1 MSPCASALY
10 SAAMKSLPAG
20 ARIDQG
26 RGGLERLVLEAG
38 EGETHVYTHGANVFH
53 FQPKGGRPVLT
64 ASSRS
69 EFEAGAPGKAIRG
82 GVPICFPWFGGKAG
96 EPAAPP
102 HGVARLLTWGIDS
115 VTREADGRL
124 KAVLSLASGDFTR
137 GKFPHDFAL
146 SLTVT
151 VGRSLAMTLAVRNTG
166 GAPFTF
172 EEALHSYLA
181 VSDARQIAIAGLE
194 KTTYIDKTDAFKRK
208 VAGDEPLVLTGET
221 DRVFLGTRATVSV
234 SDPAWQRRIVVSK
247 SGSDTTIVWNPWSEK
262 AKTIPDLGDD
272 DWTGMVCVETAN
284 AADNAITLAPGQTH
298 TVEARIEVQSA

>member
-1 MSPCASALY
+1 MRT
-10 SAAMKSLPAG
+10 LPAG
-20 ARIDQG
+20 VRVDQG

-38 EGETHVYTHGANVFH
+38 ESETHVYTHGANVFH

-69 EFEAGAPGKAIRG
+69 HFEAGAPGKPIRG

-96 EPAAPP
+96 DTTAPP

-124 KAVLSLASGDFTR
+124 RAVLSLASGDYTR
-137 GKFPHDFAL
+137 GQFPHDFAL
-146 SLTVT
+146 SFTVS
-151 VGRSLAMTLAVRNTG
+151 VGRSLEMALAVRNTG

-181 VSDARQIAIAGLE
+181 VSDVRQIAITGLE
-194 KTTYIDKTDAFKRK
+194 QTTYIDKTDAFRRK
-208 VAGDEPLVLTGET
+208 AAADEPLVLRGET
-221 DRVFLGTRATVSV
+221 DRVFLGTRARLAL
-234 SDPAWQRRIVVSK
+234 SDPGWRRRIVVSK

-262 AKTIPDLGDD
+262 AKTIPDLGDE
-272 DWTGMVCVETAN
+272 DWTGMVCIETAN
-284 AADNAITLAPGQTH
+284 AADNAITLGPGQAH
-298 TVEARIEVQSA
+298 TVTALIEAHSGSAS